1 MKSSFAL
8 GPSSTADAAGPEVAA
23 ADVRGRSAEKR
34 RLSALADYEILDTA
48 PEEGFDD
55 IVAIASQICGAPIAM
70 ISLVDSH
77 RQWFKAARGMDVGET
92 AREVAFCAH
101 TIQGAS
107 TFIVPDANDD
117 ARFAGNPLVTGAP
130 FVRFYAGSPLITP
143 TGEAL
148 GALCVVDGTPRELSP
163 AQVAALEALSRQ
175 VVALLELRRVSSE
188 LAGALRTVRTLG
200 QLLPICS
207 HCKRIRDDKAY
218 WQEVEQYLNTQVGTS
233 FSHAVCPECE
243 ALHYPSG
250 AVPAG
255 SRAEAGQP
263 AESGEAPLL

>member
-1 MKSSFAL
+1 
-8 GPSSTADAAGPEVAA
+8 GH
-23 ADVRGRSAEKR
+23 SAEKR
-34 RLSALADYEILDTA
+34 RLSALADYAILDTA

-55 IVAIASQICGAPIAM
+55 IVAIASQICGAPITM
-70 ISLVDSH
+70 ISLVDSQ

-92 AREVAFCAH
+92 SREVAFGAR
-101 TIQGAS
+101 TILDHS
-107 TFIVPDANDD
+107 TSILPEAKDD
-117 ARFAGNPLVTGAP
+117 DRFAANPPVTGAP
-130 FVRFYAGSPLITP
+130 FVRFHAGSPLITS
-143 TGEAL
+143 TVETQ
-148 GALCVVDGTPRELSP
+148 GALCVVDGAPKELSP

-207 HCKRIRDDKAY
+207 HCKRIRDDRAY

-233 FSHAVCPECE
+233 FSHAVCPDCE

-250 AVPAG
+250 AAPAG
-255 SRAEAGQP
+255 SRDEAGQP
-263 AESGEAPLL
+263 GEMSLG